1 MQLAP
6 RSYLAAGVALVG
18 ASAIAVSPMAPAVP
32 AAPSVHMPVALT
44 AAVDNPLTVFEPA
57 FAATQTMISN
67 IIERQTTNPAPIAK
81 QLVENAVAGY
91 QVALSTP
98 PAWQIAKVLAD
109 AVIAAQNFGPNL
121 AALGE
126 TTSAA
131 GTALSEALSDL
142 GAGLPAGLEAAMAK
156 IAAGDPGGA
165 LDGLVLDGMQPII
178 NILIFAVSPE
188 INAVGHVLN
197 IPQPLIDAASEA
209 ALGVVIGLAAATVGV
224 GYDLDGQP
232 RAILK
237 QALVGAQDVVNAV
250 TTGDPVKVINALQH
264 GIADFAESVVFQTDA
279 TISMGNY
286 IEDTFA
292 NAFKQLKPKPFDPPI
307 ELPTAKA
314 LTAQAPVTIE
324 VSTLKE
330 ETPASAPVTNAGN
343 ASDAVDGAAPD
354 AVSDSADGA
363 AAPKADAADSAGAGT
378 DASDSDDTTKAATK
392 LSTKASPKAAK
403 GQEKATSAKAV
414 RTQVKSAVKKLTDG
428 LKKDKAGTQKGAQKK
443 SESSSGSD
451 KGSDNK

>member
-188 INAVGHVLN
+188 INAVGHLLN

>member
-1 MQLAP
+1 MQLAS

-18 ASAIAVSPMAPAVP
+18 ASAIAVSPMAPSVP
-32 AAPSVHMPVALT
+32 AASPVHMPVALT

-131 GTALSEALSDL
+131 GTALSQALSDL

-197 IPQPLIDAASEA
+197 IPQPLIDA
-209 ALGVVIGLAAATVGV
+209 GLHVGV

-314 LTAQAPVTIE
+314 LAAPAPVTIE

-330 ETPASAPVTNAGN
+330 ETASTPVANAGN
-343 ASDAVDGAAPD
+343 ASAVVDGAGPD
-354 AVSDSADGA
+354 AASDAADGV

-392 LSTKASPKAAK
+392 LSTKASPKADK

-428 LKKDKAGTQKGAQKK
+428 LKKDKPGTQKGAQKK
-443 SESSSGSD
+443 SESTSGSD
-451 KGSDNK
+451 KGSDK

>member
-1 MQLAP
+1 MQLAS

-18 ASAIAVSPMAPAVP
+18 ASAIAVSPMAPSVP
-32 AAPSVHMPVALT
+32 STAPVHMPVALT
-44 AAVDNPLTVFEPA
+44 AAVDNPLTVFQPVA
-57 FAATQTMISN
+57 TATQTLISN
-67 IIERQTTNPAPIAK
+67 IIERQTTNPAPIPR

-91 QVALSTP
+91 QVAISTP
-98 PAWQIAKVLAD
+98 PVWQIAKVLAD
-109 AVIAAQNFGPNL
+109 GVIAAQNFGPNL

-131 GTALSEALSDL
+131 GTALSEALSQL
-142 GAGLPAGLEAAMAK
+142 AAGLPAGLEAAAAK
-156 IAAGDPGGA
+156 IAAGDAGGA
-165 LDGLVLDGMQPII
+165 LDGLVQDGMQPLI

-197 IPQPLIDAASEA
+197 IPQPLIDAATET
-209 ALGVVIGLAAATVGV
+209 ALGVVIGLAASTVGV

-237 QALVGAQDVVNAV
+237 QALVGAQDVANAV
-250 TTGDPVKVINALQH
+250 ATGDPVKVINAVQH

-292 NAFKQLKPKPFDPPI
+292 NALKQIKPKPYTPPI
-307 ELPTAKA
+307 DIPTAKA
-314 LTAQAPVTIE
+314 LAAPAPVAIE
-324 VSTLKE
+324 VSTLTA
-330 ETPASAPVTNAGN
+330 ETPESAPVINAGN
-343 ASDAVDGAAPD
+343 VSDAVADATDGT
-354 AVSDSADGA
+354 
-363 AAPKADAADSAGAGT
+363 AAPKADASDTAAGAGA
-378 DASDSDDTTKAATK
+378 DATDSDDTTKVATK

-403 GQEKATSAKAV
+403 GQAKENSAKAV

-428 LKKDKAGTQKGAQKK
+428 LKKDKTGVQKGAEKK
-443 SESSSGSD
+443 AQSSSGSD
-451 KGSDNK
+451 KSSDK

>member
-1 MQLAP
+1 MQLAS

-18 ASAIAVSPMAPAVP
+18 ASAIAVSPMAPSVP
-32 AAPSVHMPVALT
+32 AASPVHMPVALT

-131 GTALSEALSDL
+131 GTALSQALSDF

-209 ALGVVIGLAAATVGV
+209 AIGVVIGLAAATVGV

-314 LTAQAPVTIE
+314 LAAPAPVTIE

-330 ETPASAPVTNAGN
+330 ETASTPVANAGN
-343 ASDAVDGAAPD
+343 ASAVVDGAGPD
-354 AVSDSADGA
+354 AASDAADGV

-392 LSTKASPKAAK
+392 LSTKASPKADK

-428 LKKDKAGTQKGAQKK
+428 LKKDKPGTQKGAQKK
-443 SESSSGSD
+443 SESTSGSD
-451 KGSDNK
+451 KGSDK

>member
-1 MQLAP
+1 MQLAS

-18 ASAIAVSPMAPAVP
+18 ASAIAVSPMAPSVP
-32 AAPSVHMPVALT
+32 ATSPVHMHVALT
-44 AAVDNPLTVFEPA
+44 AAIDNPFTVFEPA
-57 FAATQTMISN
+57 FTATQTMISN
-67 IIERQTTNPAPIAK
+67 IIERQTTNPAPIPR
-81 QLVENAVAGY
+81 QLLENAVAGY
-91 QVALSTP
+91 QAFMSTP
-98 PAWQIAKVLAD
+98 PAWQIAKILAD
-109 AVIAAQNFGPNL
+109 GVIAAQNFGPNL

-131 GTALSEALSDL
+131 GTALSEALSQL
-142 GAGLPAGLEAAMAK
+142 AAGLPAGLEAAAAK

-197 IPQPLIDAASEA
+197 IPQPIIDAATEST
-209 ALGVVIGLAAATVGV
+209 LGVVIGLAAATVGV

-237 QALVGAQDVVNAV
+237 QALVGAQEVANAV
-250 TTGDPVKVINALQH
+250 ATGDPVKVVNAIQH

-286 IEDTFA
+286 IEDTFV
-292 NAFKQLKPKPFDPPI
+292 NALKQIKPKPFTPPDI
-307 ELPTAKA
+307 TIPTAKA
-314 LTAQAPVTIE
+314 LAAPATVAID

-330 ETPASAPVTNAGN
+330 EKPVSAPVTDADN
-343 ASDAVDGAAPD
+343 ASEVT
-354 AVSDSADGA
+354 DGA
-363 AAPKADAADSAGAGT
+363 AAPKT
-378 DASDSDDTTKAATK
+378 DASEAAPSTDADKASTGIDDTTKTTTK
-392 LSTKASPKAAK
+392 LSTKASPKATQ
-403 GQEKATSAKAV
+403 GQSKAGSAKAV

-428 LKKDKAGTQKGAQKK
+428 LKKDKPSTPKK
-443 SESSSGSD
+443 ASSDSAKSSDKSSD
-451 KGSDNK
+451 KGSDK

>member
-1 MQLAP
+1 MQLAS

-18 ASAIAVSPMAPAVP
+18 ASAIAVSPMAPSVP
-32 AAPSVHMPVALT
+32 TLSPVHMPVALT
-44 AAVDNPLTVFEPA
+44 AGVDNPLTVFEPA

-354 AVSDSADGA
+354 AVSDAADGA
-363 AAPKADAADSAGAGT
+363 AAPNADAADSAGTGT
-378 DASDSDDTTKAATK
+378 DASDSDDTTKAVTK

-403 GQEKATSAKAV
+403 GQEKANSAKAV

-428 LKKDKAGTQKGAQKK
+428 LKKDKAGAQKGAQKK

-451 KGSDNK
+451 KGSDK

>member
-32 AAPSVHMPVALT
+32 AGPSVHMPVALT

-165 LDGLVLDGMQPII
+165 LDGLVLDGMQ
-178 NILIFAVSPE
+178 
-188 INAVGHVLN
+188 
-197 IPQPLIDAASEA
+197 
-209 ALGVVIGLAAATVGV
+209 
-224 GYDLDGQP
+224 
-232 RAILK
+232 
-237 QALVGAQDVVNAV
+237 
-250 TTGDPVKVINALQH
+250 
-264 GIADFAESVVFQTDA
+264 
-279 TISMGNY
+279 
-286 IEDTFA
+286 
-292 NAFKQLKPKPFDPPI
+292 
-307 ELPTAKA
+307 
-314 LTAQAPVTIE
+314 
-324 VSTLKE
+324 
-330 ETPASAPVTNAGN
+330 
-343 ASDAVDGAAPD
+343 
-354 AVSDSADGA
+354 
-363 AAPKADAADSAGAGT
+363 
-378 DASDSDDTTKAATK
+378 
-392 LSTKASPKAAK
+392 
-403 GQEKATSAKAV
+403 
-414 RTQVKSAVKKLTDG
+414 
-428 LKKDKAGTQKGAQKK
+428 
-443 SESSSGSD
+443 
-451 KGSDNK
+451 